1 MDVPR
6 EYGQHRRDVAYGEV
20 IVTLLDKPFVLRG
33 DRRFQGD
40 AVVMRRRSGCP
51 NREPARGWPLRLRTV
66 LKLYLLATQ
75 REMRCR

>member
-1 MDVPR
+1 VDVPR

-40 AVVMRRRSGCP
+40 AVVMRR
-51 NREPARGWPLRLRTV
+51 
-66 LKLYLLATQ
+66 
-75 REMRCR
+75 